1 MLAQI
6 IGIAAGSWSIARG
19 GLPIATLGAS
29 LVTGKPHVTVTALAF
44 AAIPV
49 PGFIQA
55 VASPSLEST
64 LGAGAAKLFAWLD
77 PPLQTGGP
85 LLEFGD
91 QRVHLLPRD
100 GGLVTAVVLG
110 AGKTATQAAI
120 RAVGWALL
128 AIVVQPLAVLVCV
141 ATLVLGVPEVGR
153 FFLSHGLWL
162 LLGAGVVF
170 QHVYREP
177 SLGLGDPRMP
187 D

>member
-1 MLAQI
+1 
-6 IGIAAGSWSIARG
+6 
-19 GLPIATLGAS
+19 
-29 LVTGKPHVTVTALAF
+29 VTVTALAF

-110 AGKTATQAAI
+110 ELGWYLAVRAGKTATQAAI